1 MKNKTYFPLFLIL
14 ALLWASFLTPVLA
27 QDSPEMSIRLSR
39 DFGTGLGSRIEGTF
53 SIHATGPDNLAKV
66 TFYLNDES
74 IGADNAAPFRLQ
86 FHTGSFP
93 PGQYIISAIGTTS
106 DGQELTS
113 NTLGATFMSAE
124 ESRSSVGKMIAP
136 VLGIVLLFA
145 IGSVGMSLWA
155 ARRNKLEPGAPRQ
168 YGLAG
173 GAICPRCHR
182 AYPRHFLSPNMVMG
196 KLERCPFCGKWA
208 IVAAAPPAL
217 LAAAEEAERQS
228 LQEHVADSPIST
240 EEKQKHRLD
249 DSRFEE

>member
-1 MKNKTYFPLFLIL
+1 MKNNMRFLLFLVL
-14 ALLWASFLTPVLA
+14 VLLGASFVTPVLA
-27 QDSPEMSIRLSR
+27 QESPEISIRLSR
-39 DFGTGLGSRIEGTF
+39 DFGTGIGSRIEGTF
-53 SIHATGPDNLAKV
+53 SIHATGPDNLDKV
-66 TFYLNDES
+66 EFYLNDES
-74 IGADNAAPFRLQ
+74 IGEDSEAPFRLQ
-86 FHTGSFP
+86 FQTGSFP
-93 PGQYIISAIGTTS
+93 PGQYTIAAIGTTS

-136 VLGIVLLFA
+136 VLGIVLLFT

-168 YGLAG
+168 YGMAG
-173 GAICPRCHR
+173 GAICSRCHR
-182 AYPRHFLSPNMVMG
+182 AFPRHVLSPNMLVG

-208 IVAAAPPAL
+208 IVAAASPAL

-228 LQEHVADSPIST
+228 LQEHVADSPISV

-249 DSRFEE
+249 DSRFAE